1 MLGFVDP
8 RRLLLALLAAAFVW
22 PVTASAQDGNGSAHT
37 VELPRAVTYKYT
49 VEWRLID
56 AGTATLNITPSG
68 TPQYPSVHSE
78 LLLASTGL
86 VSKLYKVNDRY
97 FGNYSPDLC
106 AISYQMTA
114 EEGRRRRDTK
124 VTYDIARKKAAY
136 LERDLVKNSV
146 VHDKEIDIPGCV
158 HDVIGA
164 LMQLRAAKLEPG
176 KSAEFPV
183 SDGKKFGM
191 VRVEAQE
198 REQVSVKGVKH
209 DTIRYEAFI
218 FNGVIYARK
227 ARLQL
232 WLTNDD
238 RKLPVQI
245 RIRMNFPIGNVTLNL
260 DEHQFR

>member
-8 RRLLLALLAAAFVW
+8 RRRGAALLVAALVW
-22 PVTASAQDGNGSAHT
+22 LPGAAGQDGNGSPHT
-37 VELPRAVTYKYT
+37 VEPRRPVTYKYT

-56 AGTATLNITPSG
+56 AGKATLNIDPAG
-68 TPQYPSVHSE
+68 TPQYPSVRSE
-78 LLLASTGL
+78 LILASTGL
-86 VSKLYKVNDRY
+86 VSRLYKINDRY
-97 FGNYSPDLC
+97 LGNYKPDLC
-106 AISYQMTA
+106 AVDYHMTA

-124 VTYDIARKKAAY
+124 VTYDAERKKAAY

-164 LMQLRAAKLEPG
+164 LMQLRATRLDPG
-176 KSAEFPV
+176 KSTEFPV
-183 SDGKKFGM
+183 SDGKKFAM

-198 REQVSVKGVKH
+198 REKVKVNGVNH
-209 DTIRYEAFI
+209 NAIRYEAFI
-218 FNGVIYARK
+218 FNGVIYPRK

-232 WLTNDD
+232 WLTDDD

-260 DEHQFR
+260 DEHQYR